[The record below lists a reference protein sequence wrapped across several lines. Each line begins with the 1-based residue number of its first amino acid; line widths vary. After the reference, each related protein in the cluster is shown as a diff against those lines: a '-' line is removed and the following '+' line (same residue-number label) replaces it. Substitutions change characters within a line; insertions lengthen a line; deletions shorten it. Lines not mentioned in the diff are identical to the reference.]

1 MQFLQ
6 GVPETLQ
13 TTSSNYSLE
22 IQLRCLQGKILLMSY
37 SVILQTL
44 FGWKQWCSLPPQ
56 CSRRSVCR
64 MHFGGIQ
71 AIVKMLLADGT
82 KG

>member
-44 FGWKQWCSLPPQ
+44 FGWKQ
-56 CSRRSVCR
+56 
-64 MHFGGIQ
+64 
-71 AIVKMLLADGT
+71 
-82 KG
+82 